1 MRDAEYDGAAPFA
14 MLYHN
19 IFCARR
25 IETIR
30 KQKRGRMTADAFQTG
45 HAMTSPAPLFS
56 QALAHHQ
63 SGRLAEA
70 KALYQAALALDPGH
84 ADSLHLLGVIACQ
97 EREPEAAVALIGR
110 AIAQKGGVAAY
121 HSNLG
126 SALLDLDRAEEAE
139 AAFRTALDLQPAYA
153 EAWCNLA
160 AALLELRRFADAE
173 AAARR
178 ALALAPAHP
187 EAHLNLGMAEMRLK
201 RLEAAAASFRA
212 ALALAPRMAKAHR
225 NLGVVLKE
233 LNQFDA
239 ALLCYGRALLLEPD
253 SPDTHLNLGNLLL
266 ALRRYEEALGAAEET
281 LRLKPDS
288 ALAYLCLGN
297 ALDALGRHD
306 EALAA
311 HDQALARTPAF
322 AEALSNKGNVLKEL
336 ARFDEA
342 EAACRAAIALKPH
355 YAQAH
360 SNLGNVFKEQNRLDE
375 ALACYDRALELDPD
389 YAQGHLNRGITRL
402 LRGEE
407 ALGWPDYDW
416 RWRLSDWPD
425 RDRLH
430 TRPLWRGEPGEG
442 RSILV
447 FPEQGLGDQINYC
460 RHVPQLA
467 ALGWRVV
474 LDCAPALAGLLS
486 GLDGVSLPPPGQPL
500 PDTDVQCPML
510 SLPRFLPAT
519 NVPYLTADPDRAAA
533 WRDRLAALPG
543 HKIGLVWR
551 GNPAMRRDRNRS
563 LPAQAFAALAALP
576 GLTPVILQKDARPE
590 ELAALALPP
599 EALVAGP
606 ALHDFADTAALIAA
620 LDLVVTVDT
629 SVCHLAGALGRPVW
643 TLIEFAPDWRW
654 RLGSERTPLY
664 PSMTLF
670 RQPAPRQ
677 WAPVLATVRQRL
689 ERLRGLIPS
698 CSDRNRS
705 PPLMRRA
712 GFSETLG

>member
-1 MRDAEYDGAAPFA
+1 MP
-14 MLYHN
+14 
-19 IFCARR
+19 
-25 IETIR
+25 
-30 KQKRGRMTADAFQTG
+30 
-45 HAMTSPAPLFS
+45 SPASLFD
-56 QALAHHQ
+56 QGLAHHQ

-70 KALYQAALALDPGH
+70 EALYQAVLAADPHH

-97 EREPEAAVALIGR
+97 RRAPETAVELIGR
-110 AIAQKGGVAAY
+110 AIARKSGVAAY

-126 SALLDLDRAEEAE
+126 SALLDLERAEEAE
-139 AAFRTALDLQPAYA
+139 AAFRTALELQPEYA

-160 AALLELRRFADAE
+160 AALLELRRFAEAE

-178 ALALAPAHP
+178 ALALRPDHA

-201 RLEAAAASFRA
+201 RLPEAAARFRA
-212 ALALAPRMAKAHR
+212 ALELAPRLAKAHR

-233 LNQFDA
+233 LNQLDE

-266 ALRRYEEALGAAEET
+266 AQRRYQEALGAAEET
-281 LRLKPDS
+281 LRLKPG
-288 ALAYLCLGN
+288 APLAYLCLGN

-311 HDQALARTPAF
+311 FEQALAHNPAF

-407 ALGWPDYDW
+407 ALGWPDYAW

-425 RDRLH
+425 RARLDS
-430 TRPLWRGEPGEG
+430 RPLWRGEEGRG

-460 RHVPQLA
+460 RHVPQLLA
-467 ALGWRVV
+467 RGWRVV
-474 LDCAPALAGLLS
+474 LECAPPLAALFAGFS
-486 GLDGVSLPPPGQPL
+486 GVTVVPSGQPL
-500 PDTDVQCPML
+500 PDTDCQCPML
-510 SLPRFLPAT
+510 SLPRYLPAPQG
-519 NVPYLTADPDRAAA
+519 PYLTADPARAAL
-533 WRDRLAALPG
+533 WRQRLDALPG
-543 HKIGLVWR
+543 RKVGLVWR

-563 LPAQAFAALAALP
+563 LSPDAFAPLAALP

-599 EALVAGP
+599 PALVAGP
-606 ALHDFADTAALIAA
+606 ALPDFAETAALIAG

-629 SVCHLAGALGRPVW
+629 AVCHLAGALGRPVW

-654 RLGSERTPLY
+654 RLEGESTPLY
-664 PSMTLF
+664 PGMTLL

-677 WAPVLATVRQRL
+677 WGPVLAAARSRL
-689 ERLRGLIPS
+689 L
-698 CSDRNRS
+698 DVY
-705 PPLMRRA
+705 
-712 GFSETLG
+712 